1 MSYSQNNFK
10 KVQLKVRG
18 DFVEVFHCL
27 RNLDDALSGL
37 DRQVNKRGF
46 FVYPIVELEKI
57 NKIFEKNGIPE
68 EEIFLSDD
76 KKIVFNDKEN
86 APDQNLIFYK
96 FVNNN
101 VSLKFR
107 YDKVIID
114 MIKMSKFRRWHND
127 TKLWEISVNDFE
139 KLKQDVEQIGY
150 KCVENISRPQTPQK
164 RPLSEEQAIKVH
176 NAPSKAMKVQGSDQK
191 RIREIPESLKR
202 WPQSQF
208 FKSMLP
214 ESSEEE
220 DEPIPSTL

>member
-86 APDQNLIFYK
+86 ALDQNLIFYK

-127 TKLWEISVNDFE
+127 TKLWEISVNDFV

-150 KCVENISRPQTPQK
+150 KCIENI
-164 RPLSEEQAIKVH
+164 
-176 NAPSKAMKVQGSDQK
+176 
-191 RIREIPESLKR
+191 
-202 WPQSQF
+202 
-208 FKSMLP
+208 
-214 ESSEEE
+214 
-220 DEPIPSTL
+220 